1 MSQKIKVLMVD
12 DEAQFRATTEK
23 ILTRRGF
30 QTIMAE
36 SGEEAIV
43 KLKERPDVV
52 VLDIRL
58 PGMDGHETL
67 REIKKRFPDL
77 PVIMLTGHGALPSA
91 QEALSRGAYDYL
103 AKPCDIDLL
112 AAKIAEAYRHLK
124 RPDAQAESS
133 VRDVMIPIADY
144 TTLEADKTVA
154 EAVLALRDSFSAKV
168 STSRIMET
176 GHRSI
181 LVFDKS
187 GKVIGILAII
197 DLLDAVMPGYLSAPK
212 PSMADSIQY
221 SPMFWS
227 GMFTREVGQLARKK
241 IAEVMS
247 PAPATIGA
255 DANLME
261 AAYTMITLGQRRLA
275 VVADG
280 EVVGVIR
287 EQDLFFE
294 MERIL
299 SAGPVAL
306 NPDPG
311 PP

>member
-1 MSQKIKVLMVD
+1 MSRKIKVLMVD

-30 QTIMAE
+30 QTIMAA
-36 SGEEAIV
+36 SGEEAIDR
-43 KLKERPDVV
+43 LKERPDVV
-52 VLDIRL
+52 VLDIKL

-67 REIKKRFPDL
+67 REIKKQFPDL

-91 QEALSRGAYDYL
+91 QEALSHGAYDYL
-103 AKPCDIDLL
+103 SKPCDIDLL
-112 AAKIAEAYRHLK
+112 AVKITEAYRHGHT
-124 RPDAQAESS
+124 PDAQVENS

-144 TTLEADKTVA
+144 TTLGADKTVG
-154 EAVLALRDSFSAKV
+154 EAILALRDSFAAKV

-181 LVFDKS
+181 AVFDRG

-197 DLLDAVMPGYLSAPK
+197 DLLNAVMPGYLSAPK

-227 GMFTREVGQLARKK
+227 GMFTRAVGQLAAKK
-241 IAEVMS
+241 IEAVMS
-247 PAPATIGA
+247 PAPATIQA

-275 VVADG
+275 VVDG
-280 EVVGVIR
+280 DEVVGIVR

-294 MERIL
+294 MEKIIGAQ
-299 SAGPVAL
+299 SA
-306 NPDPG
+306 
-311 PP
+311 